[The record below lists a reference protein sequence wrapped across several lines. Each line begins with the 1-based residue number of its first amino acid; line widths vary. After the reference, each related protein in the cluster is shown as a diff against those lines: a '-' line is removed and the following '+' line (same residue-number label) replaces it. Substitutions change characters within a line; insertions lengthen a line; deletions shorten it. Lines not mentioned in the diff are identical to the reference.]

1 MKKIL
6 VIQTAFI
13 GDVVLATGVVEKLHA
28 HFPKAKIDFLLR
40 KGNEKLLEK
49 HPFIN
54 EVIVW
59 DKTNKKVINLI
70 KIIKKTRSRK
80 YDLLINIHR
89 FASSGVIT
97 AFSRAKCK
105 VGFDKNPLS
114 AFYTKK
120 IPHIIG
126 NKDNYLHETDRNDA
140 LISDI
145 TNKDKPYIRL
155 YPRERDYQVV
165 EKYKKNPYICIA
177 PTSVWFTKQYP
188 AEKWVDFL
196 NLVDEAFTIY
206 LIGGPGDHESCK
218 KIIKSTMNKK
228 INNLCGE
235 LNFLES
241 AALMEGA
248 FMNFVNDSAPLH
260 MASAVEAKVIAIF
273 CSTVPYFGFGPLS
286 SSSSIIETHK
296 ELSCRPCGLHGY
308 RKCPEEHFH
317 CAKTIKTEQLLE
329 KLRLTDFNK

>member
-13 GDVVLATGVVEKLHA
+13 GDVILATGVVEKLHS
-28 HFPKAKIDFLLR
+28 HFPGAKIDFLLR
-40 KGNEKLLEK
+40 KGNENLLEG

-59 DKTNKKVINLI
+59 DKKYKKITNLA
-70 KIIKKTRSRK
+70 KIIKKIRSKK
-80 YDLLINIHR
+80 YGLLVNMHR
-89 FASSGVIT
+89 FATSGIIT
-97 AFSRAKCK
+97 AFSGAKCK

-120 IPHIIG
+120 IPHVIG
-126 NKDNYLHETDRNDA
+126 NKYNYLHEIERNDA

-145 TNKDKPYIRL
+145 TNKDKPWVKL
-155 YPRERDYQVV
+155 YPSKKDYQAV

-188 AEKWVDFL
+188 ATKWVDFL
-196 NLVDEAFTIY
+196 NLVDEDFTVY
-206 LIGGPGDHESCK
+206 LIGGPGDHESCQE
-218 KIIKSTMNKK
+218 IIKSTMNKK
-228 INNLCGE
+228 VNNLCGE

-248 FMNFVNDSAPLH
+248 FMNYANDSAPLH
-260 MASAVEAKVIAIF
+260 IASAVEAEVTAIF
-273 CSTVPYFGFGPLS
+273 CSTVPHFGFGPLS

-308 RKCPEEHFH
+308 KKCPEEHFD

-329 KLRLTDFNK
+329 KIRLKDFNK